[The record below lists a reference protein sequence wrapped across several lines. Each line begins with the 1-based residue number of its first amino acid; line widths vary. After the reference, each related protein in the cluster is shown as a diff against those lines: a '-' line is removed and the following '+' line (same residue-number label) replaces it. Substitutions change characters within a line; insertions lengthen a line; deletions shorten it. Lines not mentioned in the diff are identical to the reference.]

1 MGQPTIFQDTVS
13 QALREAEVP
22 DASFSNGMNLGGSCA
37 PGIGVNMGEGAIV
50 GSDEQFTLLD
60 QDGAIRVPQV
70 SQPLGGEAY
79 TDQANIY
86 PSSGGVEGKGILPI
100 LTGVNPDQTAKDAD
114 PSLDGTLTING
125 DANLQTLAVGWV
137 PTIV

>member
-13 QALREAEVP
+13 QALREAETP
-22 DASFSNGMNLGGSCA
+22 DASFSNGMNLGGSNA
-37 PGIGVNMGEGAIV
+37 PGIGVNMGEGAII

-79 TDQANIY
+79 ADQANIY
-86 PSSGGVEGKGILPI
+86 PSSGGVEGKGTLPI

-125 DANLQTLAVGWV
+125 DANLQTLAAGWV
-137 PTIV
+137 PTII